1 MGMIMRILVVVMFV
15 VKTTYNISY
24 KLEITMLF
32 NLMNIG

>member
-15 VKTTYNISY
+15 VKTTNNISY